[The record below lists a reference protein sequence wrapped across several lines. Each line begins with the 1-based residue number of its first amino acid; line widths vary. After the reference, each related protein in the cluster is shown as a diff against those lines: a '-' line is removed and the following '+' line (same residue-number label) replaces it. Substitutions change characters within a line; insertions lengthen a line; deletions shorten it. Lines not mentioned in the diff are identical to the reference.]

1 MTSPRLALVIGSQC
15 AALDQLSFLP
25 ADAGP
30 VEIGRL
36 PGPQRLLVRLRDL
49 LVAGPGECT
58 AVEVAG
64 QSDPG
69 LLLNPTKATADAA
82 LTEAIR
88 QAHQQEA
95 VLVVHFLGH
104 GTGQQVDPAAPAQHL
119 LHVWDTV
126 ATPIDTEP
134 ESNGWDPYQLIA
146 RRRLHASD
154 MVGLVLLVDA
164 CRAAWA
170 KQQVDAWGGVRS
182 GLLSACLVSSGDQK
196 AWDACFTRA
205 LLRWLERG
213 VAAAEHPRGI
223 VVADLLP
230 VDLHPLAANDCPSQ
244 EPRLGGY
251 EHHNSVL
258 VVARNR
264 WAGALAAELGVDGV
278 TETLLLRLTE
288 DYVSFAVQAVTD
300 AARAARVVAVIGGPG
315 SGKSTLAAAL
325 RRPPSDDVPL
335 AVVQAV
341 AFVATAAAVPELARV
356 LRGQLDRLPVF
367 PDAAR
372 RYQRANSARWDAL
385 DVWQQQVTGPLSVY
399 PDPVRLLIDG
409 LDQLDGRPEQPAVT
423 RALTELITQP
433 GLGHV
438 SLLVTGR
445 TRPALQGVDTGP
457 GRRARRVARPGVE
470 PRRADQ
476 RRR

>member
-1 MTSPRLALVIGSQC
+1 MTSRRLALVIGSQC

-104 GTGQQVDPAAPAQHL
+104 GTGQQADPAAPAQHL

-146 RRRLHASD
+146 RRRLHASG

-182 GLLSACLVSSGDQK
+182 CSRP
-196 AWDACFTRA
+196 AWSPPATK
-205 LLRWLERG
+205 
-213 VAAAEHPRGI
+213 
-223 VVADLLP
+223 
-230 VDLHPLAANDCPSQ
+230 
-244 EPRLGGY
+244 RLGMPASPAPWSGC
-251 EHHNSVL
+251 SSAGS
-258 VVARNR
+258 ARTNIP
-264 WAGALAAELGVDGV
+264 
-278 TETLLLRLTE
+278 
-288 DYVSFAVQAVTD
+288 
-300 AARAARVVAVIGGPG
+300 AARWSRSCCPPTWSRSRSGPAR
-315 SGKSTLAAAL
+315 
-325 RRPPSDDVPL
+325 
-335 AVVQAV
+335 
-341 AFVATAAAVPELARV
+341 
-356 LRGQLDRLPVF
+356 
-367 PDAAR
+367 
-372 RYQRANSARWDAL
+372 
-385 DVWQQQVTGPLSVY
+385 
-399 PDPVRLLIDG
+399 
-409 LDQLDGRPEQPAVT
+409 
-423 RALTELITQP
+423 
-433 GLGHV
+433 
-438 SLLVTGR
+438 
-445 TRPALQGVDTGP
+445 
-457 GRRARRVARPGVE
+457 GRRLGWAASRTTTRC
-470 PRRADQ
+470 
-476 RRR
+476 